1 MTEHGFK
8 EGSFVTVLALKKQG
22 VVVEVLNSGTCKVAI
37 GSLTVNVSFNQLAI
51 ANPPRDSAQQSSSQG
66 APRRASRANIPGSI
80 DLHGLTVDQAIRK
93 LEAWLNQAIVAGYNQ
108 VQVVHGLGS
117 GRVQRAVHDVLSKYQ
132 AVRAFRVND
141 ANPGMTD
148 VFIG

>member
-1 MTEHGFK
+1 MSEHGFK
-8 EGSFVTVLALKKQG
+8 EGSFVTILALKKQG
-22 VVVEVLNSGTCKVAI
+22 VVTEVLSGGVCKVAI
-37 GSLTVNVSFNQLAI
+37 GSLTLTVAFNQLAPCS
-51 ANPPRDSAQQSSSQG
+51 APRDTAQASLSQG
-66 APRRASRANIPGSI
+66 VSRRTSRVNLPRSV
-80 DLHGLTVDQAIRK
+80 DLHGLTVDQAVRK

-117 GRVQRAVHDVLSKYQ
+117 GKVQRAVHDVLSNYQ